1 MMKYVLMK
9 PEILTTLM
17 MPISLTF
24 EIDATINSYVCYKLM
39 NILLFKTFNQNQ
51 NRNSYSDCFLL
62 NYYSFHYFRRFQNS
76 IYFHMNQYCSA
87 DF

>member
-9 PEILTTLM
+9 PEILTTLIM
-17 MPISLTF
+17 LISLTF
-24 EIDATINSYVCYKLM
+24 EIDATIIVMYVIKFM

-62 NYYSFHYFRRFQNS
+62 NYYSFHYFRRFQN
-76 IYFHMNQYCSA
+76 
-87 DF
+87 

>member
-1 MMKYVLMK
+1 MMKYVLMT

-24 EIDATINSYVCYKLM
+24 EIDATINSYVCYK
-39 NILLFKTFNQNQ
+39 I
-51 NRNSYSDCFLL
+51 YE
-62 NYYSFHYFRRFQNS
+62 YIAFQ
-76 IYFHMNQYCSA
+76 